1 MFALRITFLMGRAYL
16 ARFEDGDEKRAPEWP
31 PHPGRL
37 FSALVAAWG
46 ETGGCPEEERALRW
60 LEARPQPPSILF
72 AEASERPPVFVY
84 VPVNDERSVPEDR
97 SRRPRRFPSA
107 SPLAPEVCYV
117 WADEELPADLRAPMQ
132 RLAGKV
138 TSVGHS
144 ASLTLVELPSAL
156 PTSSAALQ
164 TPPVG
169 YSVLSPDANG
179 THRIRVPSPGRLDD
193 LCSRYELF
201 RSNPIKVHRPGPG
214 KSVRY
219 GRPATVAS
227 PPRGSLFREMVI
239 LRRSEG
245 EPLPLNGTLL
255 LTQALR
261 GAMMGLAPQPCPE
274 CISGHAPNA
283 TSQQPARSER
293 DHVAFAPLPFVGSR
307 HATGQLMGVALLL
320 PDTLSDEERDVCL
333 ATVVRISELHM
344 GKAGAW
350 RVEMANEET
359 PEFNL
364 RTAAWTRASRL
375 WATVTPFV
383 FDRYPKDPY
392 GEDAVDTVR
401 RACVRVGLPAPA
413 SVSLTPV
420 SPQIGVPHSARF
432 SPAPAR
438 DGKPRRYHHHV
449 VLAFSEPVGG
459 PIVIGAGRYYG
470 YGFCRPLREGA

>member
-1 MFALRITFLMGRAYL
+1 MFAIRVTFLMGRAYL
-16 ARFEDGDEKRAPEWP
+16 ARFEDGDEKRASEWP

-46 ETGGCPEEERALRW
+46 ETGSCPDEQRALRW
-60 LEARPQPPSILF
+60 LEERPRPPSILF
-72 AEASERPPVFVY
+72 AEASQRLAVRSY
-84 VPVNDERSVPEDR
+84 VPVNDERSIPEYR
-97 SRRPRRFPSA
+97 SRQPRRFPSVF
-107 SPLAPEVCYV
+107 PTAPDVCYL
-117 WADEELPADLRAPMQ
+117 WPHDDLPADLRAPLQ
-132 RLAGKV
+132 SLAAKV

-144 ASLTLVELPSAL
+144 SSLAVLEPSDNV
-156 PTSSAALQ
+156 PSSFDSS
-164 TPPVG
+164 G
-169 YSVLSPDANG
+169 YSLLGPDENG
-179 THRIRVPSPGRLDD
+179 NVRIRVPSPGRLED
-193 LCSRYELF
+193 LCARYELF

-219 GRPATVAS
+219 GAPAVTVP
-227 PPRGSLFREMVI
+227 PPRRSLFREMVI

-392 GEDAVDTVR
+392 GEEAVDTVR
-401 RACVRVGLPAPA
+401 RACLRVGLPAPA

-420 SPQIGVPHSARF
+420 SPHIGVPHSARF

-449 VLAFSEPVGG
+449 VFAFSEPVGG